1 LPENSFVAICRRCL
15 APYAGIAR
23 KPAIGEGAEDGNR
36 TIILGQEA
44 HIAQG
49 KTSLNLTANSL
60 SGLAR
65 AYATVLSLPVVIY
78 VYIPLRAALFDLHT
92 H

>member
-1 LPENSFVAICRRCL
+1 MPENSFVAICRRCL
-15 APYAGIAR
+15 ALYAGIAR

-36 TIILGQEA
+36 TIMLGQKA

-60 SGLAR
+60 
-65 AYATVLSLPVVIY
+65 PN
-78 VYIPLRAALFDLHT
+78 IPQ
-92 H
+92 